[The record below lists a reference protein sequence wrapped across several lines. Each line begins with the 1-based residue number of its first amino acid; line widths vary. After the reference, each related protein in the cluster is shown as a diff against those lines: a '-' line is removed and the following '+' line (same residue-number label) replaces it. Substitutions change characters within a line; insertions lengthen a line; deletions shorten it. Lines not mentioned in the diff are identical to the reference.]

1 MANREETYGYYE
13 RDQEGENKHHRDHPQ
28 NHPANQ
34 SGCEDGEEG
43 VDLKST
49 SSPSD

>member
-1 MANREETYGYYE
+1 MANREETHKHYE
-13 RDQEGENKHHRDHPQ
+13 RDQKGENKHHRDHPEH
-28 NHPANQ
+28 HPANQ
-34 SGCEDGEEG
+34 SGCEEEEG